1 MKKCLLIVL
10 IILIFSLVACKGN
23 NNQDKNNDKTDEEFV
38 DFEELEG
45 ASYIYFR
52 KLGYKQVKIR
62 LEDNDSA
69 KELLANAELAP
80 KKELGLLGPRSDGY
94 VFWVRCN
101 ISFEHDDNE
110 YELEAG
116 DVVLSGRNIMVVY
129 DTSHSHGPVLCTK
142 IGKVVGMT
150 KEEIKEYFSLEE
162 SPIPDC
168 AIGTKIIE

>member
-23 NNQDKNNDKTDEEFV
+23 NNQDKNNDKTDDDIEE
-38 DFEELEG
+38 DDIEG

-62 LEDNDSA
+62 LEDNDCA
-69 KELLANAELAP
+69 KDLLAHIEMSS
-80 KKELGLLGPRSDGY
+80 KKELGFLGPRSDGY
-94 VFWVRCN
+94 AFWVNCS
-101 ISFEHDDNE
+101 IPFEHDNKE
-110 YELEAG
+110 YELKTG
-116 DVVLSGRNIMVVY
+116 DVVIYSNRILVIY
-129 DTSHSHGPVLCTK
+129 DTSHGHGPVLCTK

-162 SPIPDC
+162 PPIPDC